1 MLKKTTDC
9 NQFPTQIGSAFHGAK
24 GFTLIELMIVVA
36 VILII
41 LTIAI
46 PTFTNY
52 STRTKIS
59 EAISLTESAKA
70 ATTSFCMQEQAD
82 TNITNELANYDFQAS
97 KYARDIALSGTCD
110 APTIT
115 MTTRATGAKPDPV
128 LTFTGTNSGDPGQ
141 ITWTCVSSGLNIHLP
156 ESCRS
161 W

>member
-1 MLKKTTDC
+1 MLNKKTDC
-9 NQFPTQIGSAFHGAK
+9 SEFPTRTGTAFPGAK

-59 EAISLTESAKA
+59 EALSLTESAKA
-70 ATTSFCMQEQAD
+70 ATTSFCMQKQAD
-82 TNITNELANYDFQAS
+82 SEISNELANYDFQVS
-97 KYARDIALSGTCD
+97 KYVSDIALSGTCD
-110 APTIT
+110 APTIK
-115 MTTRATGAKPDPV
+115 MKTRATGAKPDPV
-128 LTFTGTNSGDPGQ
+128 LTLTGTFSGDASQ